1 MIETRGVSNSK
12 RPFPSPLS
20 SPPNSKR
27 SKAVEASSSSTNES
41 TSVAA
46 SKELARNEVVS
57 ADQAD
62 DGGEKLNG
70 MPKKF
75 PEVAVGGVVDS
86 VNGLD
91 KAKSNGAV
99 VVPKKVPKVAVGGAC
114 DSLKYLRGAM
124 SKDAE
129 DKFRKKWQGKSNLG
143 VAWGKLISQ
152 SSQRPHFVMQ
162 RPTFTIGECGQSN
175 LCVGD
180 PSVGKPLCNLK
191 HVESKEGESITL
203 LEITGDKGAVQ
214 VNGKVYPNYYT
225 VPLKGGD
232 EVVFNLSSEQHA
244 YIFQPLT
251 KDKESATSVLI
262 EGLHI
267 GARSQDPSAA
277 SVASLSDNRV
287 ADADMKDASDCNHGE
302 RTGAP
307 SRNVANANLNVD
319 AITGK
324 IVAEINELRPCL
336 QMPVSTTAPEFDIK
350 GIISKT
356 IDERREAGDLHKV
369 SDHPISISSRRQAF
383 KDGLR
388 QDILDPKNIDVSFEH
403 FPYYLSETTKNL
415 LIASTY
421 IPLKC
426 DRFAKFTSNL
436 RSVCPRILLSG
447 PAGSEIYQETLMK
460 ALAKHCG
467 ARLVIVDFFLLPG
480 GSTAK
485 EADPVKESLKPTRKS
500 AATARKQEASIA
512 SSKNYTFKK
521 GDRVIF
527 VGPLASAFHAC
538 PTPISGPTHGHTGKV
553 VLSFEENPSSKIGVR
568 FDRAIPDGNDLGG
581 HCEEDHGFYCYASLL
596 RLESSSAEYTNK
608 LAINEFFE
616 VASIESKSSPLIL
629 FVKDIEKSMVANP
642 EAYVDFKNKLET
654 LPENVV
660 VIASHTETDNQNEK
674 VNVIASHTQ
683 TDNKNEK
690 SQILGLLFGKFGSN
704 LPPQSEETPKK
715 ELSHLFPNKVTLQIP
730 RDGTALLNWKQQLDR
745 DIKTMQFR
753 YNVDSI
759 HSVLNRNGLVCP
771 DLENLCVKDQAL
783 TSESV
788 EQVIGWALVHH
799 FMHCSEA
806 LLMESKLVILSESI
820 RFGLKILK
828 DVQNETKSLKKS
840 LKDVVTDN
848 EYEKRLLPDVVPPGD
863 IGVAFDDIGALE
875 NVKETLLELVM
886 LPLQRPELFSKGQLA
901 KPCKGILLFGPPG
914 TGKTMLAKAVAT
926 EAGANFINLSMSSI
940 TSRWFGEGEKYVKA
954 VFTLAS
960 KLAPSVVFVD
970 EVDNMLGR
978 RDNPGEHEAMRKI
991 KNEFMMNWDGLRTKD
1006 KERVLVLAA
1015 TNRPF
1020 DLDDAVIRR
1029 LPRRLMVNLPDAR
1042 NREKIL
1048 TVVLA
1053 KEELA
1058 PNVDLEAVA
1067 NMTAGYSGS
1076 DLKNLCVTA
1085 AHCPIREVLEK
1096 ENKEKDLALAGN
1108 RPLPALHSSADIRP
1122 LKMNDFRYAHE
1133 QVSASVSSESAN
1145 LNALL
1150 QWNDLFGE
1158 GGSRKKK
1165 SLSYFM

>member
-1 MIETRGVSNSK
+1 MVETRGVSFSK
-12 RPFPSPLS
+12 RPLSSPSS

-27 SKAVEASSSSTNES
+27 SKAAEASSSSKNES
-41 TSVAA
+41 PSVAA

-62 DGGEKLNG
+62 NGGEKLTG
-70 MPKKF
+70 MSVPKKL
-75 PEVAVGGVVDS
+75 PEVEVGDYSGEKHSGTLVPKKLSEVAVGGAVDS
-86 VNGLD
+86 VNDLG
-91 KAKSNGAV
+91 KAKSNG
-99 VVPKKVPKVAVGGAC
+99 VAVGGAC
-114 DSLKYLRGAM
+114 DSLKYLHGAM

-129 DKFRKKWQGKSNLG
+129 DKFWKKWQWKSNL
-143 VAWGKLISQ
+143 
-152 SSQRPHFVMQ
+152 
-162 RPTFTIGECGQSN
+162 
-175 LCVGD
+175 
-180 PSVGKPLCNLK
+180 
-191 HVESKEGESITL
+191 
-203 LEITGDKGAVQ
+203 
-214 VNGKVYPNYYT
+214 
-225 VPLKGGD
+225 
-232 EVVFNLSSEQHA
+232 
-244 YIFQPLT
+244 
-251 KDKESATSVLI
+251 
-262 EGLHI
+262 

-277 SVASLSDNRV
+277 SMASLSGLRKELSILPPSSLNDADAQQGSEITSIHSAREMSDNHV

-319 AITGK
+319 AKTGK
-324 IVAEINELRPCL
+324 IVAETNELRPCL
-336 QMPVSTTAPEFDIK
+336 QMPVGRTAPKFEIK
-350 GIISKT
+350 GILSK
-356 IDERREAGDLHKV
+356 ILDERREAGDLHKV
-369 SDHPISISSRRQAF
+369 SDHPISISSTRQAF

-426 DRFAKFTSNL
+426 DRFAKFTSDL
-436 RSVCPRILLSG
+436 PSVCPRILLSG

-467 ARLVIVDFFLLPG
+467 ARLVIVDSFLLPG

-485 EADPVKESLKPTRKS
+485 EADPVKESLKPKRKS
-500 AATARKQEASIA
+500 VVAKRAATARKQEESIA

-538 PTPISGPTHGHTGKV
+538 PTPISGPTHGLTGKV
-553 VLSFEENPSSKIGVR
+553 ILSFEENLSSKIGVR

-581 HCEEDHGFYCYASLL
+581 HCEEDHGFFCYASLL

-608 LAINEFFE
+608 PAINEFFE

-660 VIASHTETDNQNEK
+660 V
-674 VNVIASHTQ
+674 VASHTQ
-683 TDNKNEK
+683 TDNQKEK

-704 LPPQSEETPKK
+704 LPSEETPKK
-715 ELSHLFPNKVTLQIP
+715 DLSHLFPNKVMLQIP
-730 RDGTALLNWKQQLDR
+730 QDGTALLNWKQQLDR
-745 DIKTMQFR
+745 DIKTMQFQS
-753 YNVDSI
+753 NVDSI
-759 HSVLNRNGLVCP
+759 LSVLNRNGLVCP
-771 DLENLCVKDQAL
+771 DLENLCIKDQAL

-788 EQVIGWALVHH
+788 EQVIGWALGHH

-820 RFGLKILK
+820 RYGIKILK
-828 DVQNETKSLKKS
+828 GIQNETKSLKKS

-940 TSRWFGEGEKYVKA
+940 TSRLFGEGEKYAKA

-960 KLAPSVVFVD
+960 KLAPSVIFVD

-978 RDNPGEHEAMRKI
+978 RENPGEHETMRKI

-1048 TVVLA
+1048 RVVLA

-1058 PNVDLEAVA
+1058 PNVDLKAVA

-1076 DLKNLCVTA
+1076 DLKNLCATA

-1122 LKMNDFRYAHE
+1122 LKMDDFRYAHE

-1158 GGSRKKK
+1158 GGSRKKE